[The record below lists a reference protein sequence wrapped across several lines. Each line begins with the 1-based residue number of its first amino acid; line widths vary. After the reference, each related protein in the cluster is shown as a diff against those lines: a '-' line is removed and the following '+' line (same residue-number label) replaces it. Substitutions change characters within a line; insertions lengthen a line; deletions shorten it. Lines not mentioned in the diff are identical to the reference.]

1 MTANTFAT
9 IGCGLVAGL
18 MWVLVGVGWA
28 QQPKQGGTLTVVHA
42 VDVAHL
48 DIHTAPGYEMMWINE
63 NVHNGLVTLD
73 KDLNI
78 VPDVAKSWEISPD
91 GLTYTFSLHEGVMFH
106 DGSDLDAE
114 AVKWNLEDYLNP
126 KRGSGMRPYFTD
138 IDRVEVVDRA
148 TVRIILK
155 EPNHFFLT
163 ILAGYRTG
171 FLMISPTAFQK
182 AGADDYRK
190 HPVGAGPFKFQ
201 EWVPNSHV
209 TLVRHEHYWKKGLPY
224 LDRVVFRVLADP
236 MTQVSALRAGEV
248 DLINS
253 LSPEL
258 VRVVE
263 RDRNL
268 TVLTGPETTPMVA
281 ILNVS
286 KPPFDDVRVRKAI
299 GCYGIDR
306 LEIVQKALLGLATP
320 MVGMAGPGV
329 QGYVD
334 LMRMC
339 PYNPEQARA
348 LLKEAGYDEKNVLR
362 FSITT
367 NAEKAVFANIATLLK
382 SQYAKLG
389 AEAKVDVKDK
399 VTWMSEM
406 VGKLRC
412 TWDQSV
418 EDLLALIT
426 VHNNNF
432 ATESTSA
439 WNIVCHQDTHVDD
452 YYHRM
457 KLAADPTARQQL
469 SEELQRY
476 LTEHMYWVSVSG
488 SPHYKVHRKQVKNFH
503 FQAEFKF
510 LLEQVWLDK

>member
-1 MTANTFAT
+1 MRSRTFT
-9 IGCGLVAGL
+9 LLSYGLMAGL
-18 MWVLVGVGWA
+18 IGLLTGLGWA
-28 QQPKQGGTLTVVHA
+28 ETPKSGGTLTVVHG

-63 NVHNGLVTLD
+63 NIHSGLVTLD

-78 VPDVAKSWEISPD
+78 VPDVAKSWEVSPD
-91 GLTYTFSLHEGVMFH
+91 GLTYTFSLHEGVKFH
-106 DGSDLDAE
+106 DGSELNAE
-114 AVKWNLEDYLNP
+114 AVKWNVEDYLNP
-126 KRGSGMRPYFTD
+126 KRGSGMRAYFTD
-138 IDRVEVVDRA
+138 IDRVDVVDKH

-171 FLMISPTAFQK
+171 FLMISPAAFQK

-190 HPVGAGPFKFQ
+190 HPVGAGPFKFH

-209 TLVRHEHYWKKGLPY
+209 TLVRNENYWKKGLPY
-224 LDRVVFRVLADP
+224 LDKVVFRVLADP

-263 RDRNL
+263 KDRNL

-286 KPPFDDVRVRKAI
+286 KPPFDDLRVRKAI
-299 GCYGIDR
+299 GCYGVDR
-306 LEIVQKALLGLATP
+306 IEIVQKALLGLATP

-329 QGYVD
+329 KGYVD
-334 LMRMC
+334 LMRLC

-348 LLKEAGYDEKNVLR
+348 LLKEAGYDEKNPLR

-367 NAEKAVFANIATLLK
+367 NSEKAVFANIATLLK

-439 WNIVCHQDTHVDD
+439 WNIVCHQDANVDEF
-452 YYHRM
+452 YRRM
-457 KLAADPTARQQL
+457 KLAADETEQLRL

-476 LTEHMYWVSVSG
+476 MAENMYWVSVSG
-488 SPHYKVHRKQVKNFH
+488 SPHYKVHRKAVQNFH

>member
-1 MTANTFAT
+1 MKAKTSIV
-9 IGCGLVAGL
+9 IGCGLIGILILLLAD
-18 MWVLVGVGWA
+18 VGWA
-28 QQPKQGGTLTVVHA
+28 QKAKHGGTLTVVHA
-42 VDVAHL
+42 VDIAHL

-78 VPDVAKSWEISPD
+78 VPDVAKSWEVSPD
-91 GLTYTFSLHEGVMFH
+91 GRTYTFFLQEGVKFH

-114 AVKWNLEDYLNP
+114 AVKWNFEDYLNP
-126 KRGSGMRPYFTD
+126 KRASGMRVYFTG
-138 IDRVEVVDRA
+138 IERVEVVDKH

-155 EPNHFFLT
+155 EPNSFFLM

-171 FLMISPTAFQK
+171 FLMISPAVFEK
-182 AGADDYRK
+182 AGADAYRK
-190 HPVGAGPFKFQ
+190 HPVGSGPFKFQ
-201 EWVPNSHV
+201 EWVPNDHV
-209 TLVRHEHYWKKGLPY
+209 TLVRNEHYWKKGLPY
-224 LDRVVFRVLADP
+224 LDKVVFRVLSDP
-236 MTQVSALRAGEV
+236 MTQVSALKAREV

-263 RDRNL
+263 KDRNL

-281 ILNVS
+281 LFNVS
-286 KPPFDDVRVRKAI
+286 KPPFDDLRVRKAI

-306 LEIVQKALLGLATP
+306 IEIVQKALLGLATP
-320 MVGMAGPGV
+320 MVGFAGPGV

-334 LMRMC
+334 LVGMC

-348 LLKEAGYDEKNVLR
+348 LLKEAGYDEKNPLR

-367 NAEKAVFANIATLLK
+367 NSEKAVFANIGTLLK

-399 VTWMSEM
+399 VTWMAEM

-412 TWDQSV
+412 TWDQTV
-418 EDLLALIT
+418 EDLLALLT
-426 VHNNNF
+426 VHNNLHILE
-432 ATESTSA
+432 AASS
-439 WNIVCHQDTHVDD
+439 WNLACHNDTKLDE
-452 YYHRM
+452 YHRR
-457 KLAADPTARQQL
+457 LERTASADERQKL
-469 SEELQRY
+469 SEEFQRY
-476 LTEHMYWVSVSG
+476 MIENMYWASVSG
-488 SPHYKVHRKQVKNFH
+488 SPHYKVHRKHVKDFH

>member
-1 MTANTFAT
+1 MTSKTFAT
-9 IGCGLVAGL
+9 VGCRLVAGL
-18 MWVLVGVGWA
+18 IWLWVSWGWA
-28 QQPKQGGTLTVVHA
+28 QQPKSGGTLTVVHA

-91 GLTYTFSLHEGVMFH
+91 GLTYTFYLQEGVKFH

-114 AVKWNLEDYLNP
+114 AVKWNVEDYLNL
-126 KRGSGMRPYFTD
+126 KRGSGMRAYFTD
-138 IDRVEVVDRA
+138 IDRVEMVDKH

-182 AGADDYRK
+182 AGVDDYRK

-201 EWVPNSHV
+201 EWLPNSHV
-209 TLVRHEHYWKKGLPY
+209 TLVRNEHYWKKGLPY
-224 LDRVVFRVLADP
+224 LDKVVFRVLTDP
-236 MTQVSALRAGEV
+236 MTQVSALKAGEV

-253 LSPEL
+253 FSPEL

-263 RDRNL
+263 KDRNL

-281 ILNVS
+281 LLNVS
-286 KPPFDDVRVRKAI
+286 KPPFDDLRVRKAI

-306 LEIVQKALLGLATP
+306 IEIVQKALMGLATP
-320 MVGMAGPGV
+320 MEP
-329 QGYVD
+329 
-334 LMRMC
+334 
-339 PYNPEQARA
+339 
-348 LLKEAGYDEKNVLR
+348 LR

-367 NAEKAVFANIATLLK
+367 NPEKAVFANIATLLK

-389 AEAKVDVKDK
+389 ADVKVDVKDK
-399 VTWMSEM
+399 VTWMAEM

-412 TWDQSV
+412 TWDQTV

-432 ATESTSA
+432 ITETTST
-439 WNIVCHQDTHVDD
+439 WNIACHKDTNVDA
-452 YYHRM
+452 YYQRL
-457 KLAADPTARQQL
+457 KLAASAEERQQV

-476 LTEHMYWVSVSG
+476 LTENMYWVSVSG
-488 SPHYKVHRKQVKNFH
+488 SPHYKVHRKQVKDFH

>member
-1 MTANTFAT
+1 MTSRTIAT

-18 MWVLVGVGWA
+18 MWVLVGGGWA
-28 QQPKQGGTLTVVHA
+28 QPPRHGGTLTVVHA

-91 GLTYTFSLHEGVMFH
+91 GLTYTFYLHAGVRFH
-106 DGSDLDAE
+106 DGSYLDAE

-126 KRGSGMRPYFTD
+126 KRGSGMRAYFTD
-138 IDRVEVVDRA
+138 IDRVEVIDKH
-148 TVRIILK
+148 TVQILLK

-171 FLMISPTAFQK
+171 FLMISPAAFQK

-201 EWVPNSHV
+201 EWIPSSHV
-209 TLVRHEHYWKKGLPY
+209 TPVRHEDYWKKGLPY
-224 LDRVVFRVLADP
+224 LDKVVFRVLADP

-306 LEIVQKALLGLATP
+306 IEIVQKALLRLATP
-320 MVGMAGPGV
+320 MVGMAGSGAT
-329 QGYVD
+329 QGSR
-334 LMRMC
+334 LRREEC
-339 PYNPEQARA
+339 PA
-348 LLKEAGYDEKNVLR
+348 L
-362 FSITT
+362 
-367 NAEKAVFANIATLLK
+367 
-382 SQYAKLG
+382 
-389 AEAKVDVKDK
+389 
-399 VTWMSEM
+399 
-406 VGKLRC
+406 
-412 TWDQSV
+412 
-418 EDLLALIT
+418 
-426 VHNNNF
+426 
-432 ATESTSA
+432 
-439 WNIVCHQDTHVDD
+439 
-452 YYHRM
+452 
-457 KLAADPTARQQL
+457 
-469 SEELQRY
+469 
-476 LTEHMYWVSVSG
+476 
-488 SPHYKVHRKQVKNFH
+488 
-503 FQAEFKF
+503 
-510 LLEQVWLDK
+510 

>member
-1 MTANTFAT
+1 MV
-9 IGCGLVAGL
+9 GLFLAL
-18 MWVLVGVGWA
+18 TSVGWA
-28 QQPKQGGTLTVVHA
+28 QQPKSGGTLTVVHA

-63 NVHNGLVTLD
+63 NIHNGLVTLD

-78 VPDVAKSWEISPD
+78 VPDVAKSWDISPD
-91 GLTYTFSLHEGVMFH
+91 GLTYTFSLYEGVTFH
-106 DGSDLDAE
+106 DGSDVDAE

-126 KRGSGMRPYFTD
+126 KRGSGMRAYFTD
-138 IDRVEVVDRA
+138 IDRVEVVDKL

-155 EPNHFFLT
+155 EPNYFFLT

-171 FLMISPTAFQK
+171 FLLISPTAFQK

-201 EWVPNSHV
+201 EWIPNSHV
-209 TLVRHEHYWKKGLPY
+209 TLVRNENYWKKGLPY
-224 LDRVVFRVLADP
+224 LDKVVFRVLADP
-236 MTQVSALRAGEV
+236 MTQVTAIRTGEV

-263 RDRNL
+263 KDRNL
-268 TVLTGPETTPMVA
+268 TVLTGPEATPMVA

-286 KPPFDDVRVRKAI
+286 KPPFDDLRVRKAI
-299 GCYGIDR
+299 GCYGLDR
-306 LEIVQKALLGLATP
+306 IEIVQKALLGLATP

-329 QGYVD
+329 KGYVD
-334 LMRMC
+334 LMSMC
-339 PYNPEQARA
+339 PYNPEQAMA
-348 LLKEAGYDEKNVLR
+348 LLKEAGYDQNNPLR

-367 NAEKAVFANIATLLK
+367 NSEKAVFANIATLLK

-389 AEAKVDVKDK
+389 AEVKVDIKDK
-399 VTWMSEM
+399 VTWMAEM
-406 VGKLRC
+406 VGKMRC

-432 ATESTSA
+432 ATESTSS
-439 WNIVCHQDTHVDD
+439 WNLVCHNDTNVDA
-452 YYHRM
+452 YYRRL
-457 KLAADPTARQQL
+457 KLAASAEERQEL
-469 SEELQRY
+469 SEQLQRY
-476 LTEHMYWVSVSG
+476 MAENMYWVSVSG
-488 SPHYKVHRKQVKNFH
+488 SPHYKVHRKQVQDFH

-510 LLEQVWLDK
+510 LLEQVWLNK

>member
-1 MTANTFAT
+1 MQAKIST
-9 IGCGLVAGL
+9 ILGCGLVAGL
-18 MWVLVGVGWA
+18 IVLLASPGWA
-28 QQPKQGGTLTVVHA
+28 QKPKSGGTLTVVHA

-91 GLTYTFSLHEGVMFH
+91 GLQYTFFLQEGVKFH

-114 AVKWNLEDYLNP
+114 AVKWNVEDYLNQ
-126 KRGSGMRPYFTD
+126 KRGSGMRAYFTD
-138 IDRVEVVDRA
+138 IDRVEVVDKH

-155 EPNHFFLT
+155 EPNYFFLT
-163 ILAGYRTG
+163 ILAAYRTG

-182 AGADDYRK
+182 AGPDEYRK
-190 HPVGAGPFKFQ
+190 HPVGAGPFKFL
-201 EWVPNSHV
+201 EWVPNDHI
-209 TLVRHEHYWKKGLPY
+209 TLVRNEHYWKKGLPY
-224 LDRVVFRVLADP
+224 LDKVVFRVLTDP
-236 MTQVSALRAGEV
+236 MTQVSALKAGEV

-253 LSPEL
+253 FSPEL

-263 RDRNL
+263 KDRNL
-268 TVLTGPETTPMVA
+268 TLLTGPETTPMVA

-286 KPPFDDVRVRKAI
+286 KPPFDDLRVRKAI
-299 GCYGIDR
+299 GCYGLDR
-306 LEIVQKALLGLATP
+306 IEIAQKALLGLATP
-320 MVGMAGPGV
+320 MVGFAGPGV
-329 QGYVD
+329 QGHVD
-334 LMRMC
+334 LMGMC
-339 PYNPEQARA
+339 PYNPERARA
-348 LLKEAGYDEKNVLR
+348 LLKEAGYDARNPLR

-367 NAEKAVFANIATLLK
+367 NPEKAVFANIATLLK

-389 AEAKVDVKDK
+389 AEVKIDVKDK
-399 VTWMSEM
+399 VTWMAEM

-412 TWDQSV
+412 SWDQSV
-418 EDLLALIT
+418 EDLLALFT

-432 ATESTSA
+432 ITETTSS
-439 WNIVCHQDTHVDD
+439 WNIACHKDTKVDE
-452 YYHRM
+452 YYRRL
-457 KLAADPTARQQL
+457 KLTAGAEERQKL

-476 LTEHMYWVSVSG
+476 IAENMYWVSVSG
-488 SPHYKVHRKQVKNFH
+488 SPHYKVLRKPVKDFH

>member
-1 MTANTFAT
+1 MKSKAT
-9 IGCGLVAGL
+9 RDLVCGLVVGLILVLAGL
-18 MWVLVGVGWA
+18 GWA
-28 QQPKQGGTLTVVHA
+28 QKPKSGGTLTVVHG

-78 VPDVAKSWEISPD
+78 VPDVAKSWEVSAD
-91 GLTYTFSLHEGVMFH
+91 GLTYTFSLHPGARFH
-106 DGSDLDAE
+106 DGTDLDAE
-114 AVKWNLEDYLNP
+114 AVKWNFEDYLNP
-126 KRGSGMRPYFTD
+126 KRGSGMRAYFTD
-138 IDRVEVVDRA
+138 IDRVEAVDKH

-171 FLMISPTAFQK
+171 FLMISPTAFTK
-182 AGADDYRK
+182 AGPDDYRK

-201 EWVPNSHV
+201 EWVPNDHV
-209 TLVRHEHYWKKGLPY
+209 TLVRNEHYWKPGLPY
-224 LDRVVFRVLADP
+224 LDKVVFRILTDP

-286 KPPFDDVRVRKAI
+286 KPPFDDLRVRKAI

-306 LEIVQKALLGLATP
+306 IEIVQKALMGLATP
-320 MVGMAGPGV
+320 MVGFAGPGV
-329 QGYVD
+329 KGYVD
-334 LMRMC
+334 LTRMC

-348 LLKEAGYDEKNVLR
+348 LLKEAGYDEKNPLR

-367 NAEKAVFANIATLLK
+367 NPEKAVFANIATLLK

-389 AEAKVDVKDK
+389 VEVKVDVKDK
-399 VTWMSEM
+399 VTWMAEM

-426 VHNNNF
+426 THNNNF
-432 ATESTSA
+432 LNETTSS
-439 WNIVCHQDTHVDD
+439 WNISCHKDTNVDA
-452 YYHRM
+452 YYHRL
-457 KLAADPTARQQL
+457 KLAASADDRQKL
-469 SEELQRY
+469 SEELLRY
-476 LTEHMYWVSVSG
+476 VGENMYWVSVSG
-488 SPHYKVHRKQVKNFH
+488 SPHYKVHRKLVKDFH